1 MTRLFTSVRV
11 AHCAV
16 HHVDRAAIRALG
28 RAIFGDVKV
37 DLGVRVPLLHA
48 CQGRRAMNAA
58 LRVQVGGFEFDGG
71 WGFRAGSHGVILEDE
86 TISITKRL

>member
-1 MTRLFTSVRV
+1 M
-11 AHCAV
+11 
-16 HHVDRAAIRALG
+16 D
-28 RAIFGDVKV
+28 
-37 DLGVRVPLLHA
+37 
-48 CQGRRAMNAA
+48 AA